1 MKNKYLKNSFFYHY
15 SYVFYGGASTAR
27 KLKIYLC
34 ILSGAA
40 RVLATGVK
48 LADGKVP
55 WSRGHIPKKVN

>member
-1 MKNKYLKNSFFYHY
+1 MSLKNPFVCNYIYFYE
-15 SYVFYGGASTAR
+15 GASAVR

-55 WSRGHIPKKVN
+55 WSREHIPKKAN